1 MAREYENG
9 DHASEGYVEERI
21 AAEIGSKE
29 FTPID
34 ASNGQFMLPFRK
46 VSGVQQ
52 YMRLS
57 LTLLDGV
64 WVPDLDQKAYV
75 KESDGVYVEVQQ

>member
-1 MAREYENG
+1 MEKM
-9 DHASEGYVEERI
+9 ASENFVQDKI
-21 AAEIGSKE
+21 ATEIGSKE

-46 VSGVQQ
+46 VENVQQ

-64 WVPDLDQKAYV
+64 WVPDLDQKAYI
-75 KESDGVYVEVQQ
+75 KQSDGVYVEVAQ